1 MGKYK
6 YTDDFRRKHI
16 LELKLE
22 DGSITE
28 DELIEENKEIMREA
42 IQLYKDFLNY
52 TVEKQWKKIFNASN
66 TREVVKK
73 DWLSSEWVK
82 ENVLNESAML

>member
-1 MGKYK
+1 
-6 YTDDFRRKHI
+6 
-16 LELKLE
+16 
-22 DGSITE
+22 
-28 DELIEENKEIMREA
+28 MREA
-42 IQLYKDFLNY
+42 IQLYNDFLNY

-82 ENVLNESAML
+82 ENVLNECREAIKYTTLVDTHIGIR